1 MKAAVTSCSCLYPI
15 SYIYMIIGWHKS
27 IVSSD
32 WSDTMLLLSF
42 TILYIWSLG
51 LTWMFPVSGAGVVE
65 MKFLTTVNVTDVKI
79 RGTATRGEKI
89 DIDSYKFEGGV
100 SFILYIIYWIW
111 HFLHTFDAVFDLN
124 NLQLLPFLTIF
135 PLQSDSVGQ
144 SLCNWEV
151 ELKIKLFQETWLNYS
166 RTDQI
171 FQRASSVWQTS
182 RDSSLI
188 VLLDKLSR

>member
-1 MKAAVTSCSCLYPI
+1 MRWEFMQI
-15 SYIYMIIGWHKS
+15 
-27 IVSSD
+27 
-32 WSDTMLLLSF
+32 LSREVD
-42 TILYIWSLG
+42 SRESG

-89 DIDSYKFEGGV
+89 DIDSYKFEGRV
-100 SFILYIIYWIW
+100 SFIFYIIYWIW
-111 HFLHTFDAVFDLN
+111 HFLHTFDAVSDLN